1 MEGSHSSR
9 RNQVKMGAAG
19 MAGERTTR
27 RQKDIA
33 RVLREKKRTQKEKIR
48 TVKKRIRKD

>member
-1 MEGSHSSR
+1 VRIG
-9 RNQVKMGAAG
+9 
-19 MAGERTTR
+19 AGEMTGERNTW

>member
-1 MEGSHSSR
+1 MEDSR
-9 RNQVKMGAAG
+9 PSGCDEVRMEAAG
-19 MAGERTTR
+19 MAGEKTTR